1 MIEIN
6 NTTKQKINS
15 AKIKRLVGAFLNV
28 YKKPAFEV
36 SIAIIGA
43 SRMQKLNNNY
53 RGINKPTDVLS
64 FGGEEEIG
72 GRKKNSMQKKMSA
85 QKYLGEVIIN
95 IEEVKKASKYLEV
108 FGIKKSADYIFYFLL
123 VHGLLHLVGYNDEK
137 EAERLKMLSL
147 GEGFLEEWL

>member
-15 AKIKRLVGAFLNV
+15 AKIKRLVEAFLMV
-28 YKKPAFEV
+28 YKKSSFEV
-36 SIAIIGA
+36 SVAIIGA
-43 SRMQKLNNNY
+43 ARMQKLNNDY

-64 FGGEEEIG
+64 FSGD
-72 GRKKNSMQKKMSA
+72 KNDDSQK
-85 QKYLGEVIIN
+85 KYLGEVIIN

-108 FGIKKSADYIFYFLL
+108 FGIKKSSDYIFYFLL

-137 EAERLKMLSL
+137 ESERLKMLSL

>member
-15 AKIKRLVGAFLNV
+15 AKARRLVEAFLTV
-28 YKKPAFEV
+28 YKKSAFEV

-43 SRMQKLNNNY
+43 SRMQKLNNDY
-53 RGINKPTDVLS
+53 RGMNKPTDVLS
-64 FGGEEEIG
+64 FSGD
-72 GRKKNSMQKKMSA
+72 KNDGSQK
-85 QKYLGEVIIN
+85 KYLGEVIIN

-108 FGIKKSADYIFYFLL
+108 FGIKKSPDYIFYFLL

-137 EAERLKMLSL
+137 ESERLKMLNL

>member
-15 AKIKRLVGAFLNV
+15 AKIKKLVENFLMV
-28 YKKPAFEV
+28 YKKTGFEV
-36 SIAIIGA
+36 SIAVIGA
-43 SRMQKLNNNY
+43 ARMQKLNNDY

-64 FGGEEEIG
+64 FSGDKND
-72 GRKKNSMQKKMSA
+72 GRQK
-85 QKYLGEVIIN
+85 KYLGEVIIN
-95 IEEVKKASKYLEV
+95 IEEVKKAGKYLEV
-108 FGIKKSADYIFYFLL
+108 FGLKKSADYIFYFLL

-137 EAERLKMLSL
+137 ENERLKMLSL

>member
-6 NTTKQKINS
+6 NTTSQKINS
-15 AKIKRLVGAFLNV
+15 VKTRKLIEDFLRV
-28 YKKPAFEV
+28 YKKSAFEV

-43 SRMQKLNNNY
+43 SRMRRLNNDY
-53 RGINKPTDVLS
+53 RGIDKPTDVLS
-64 FGGEEEIG
+64 FSGSGEGIG
-72 GRKKNSMQKKMSA
+72 GRKKASV

-95 IEEVKKASKYLEV
+95 IEEVKKANKYLEV

-123 VHGLLHLVGYNDEK
+123 IHGLLHLVGYNDER
-137 EAERLKMLSL
+137 EADGLKMLSL